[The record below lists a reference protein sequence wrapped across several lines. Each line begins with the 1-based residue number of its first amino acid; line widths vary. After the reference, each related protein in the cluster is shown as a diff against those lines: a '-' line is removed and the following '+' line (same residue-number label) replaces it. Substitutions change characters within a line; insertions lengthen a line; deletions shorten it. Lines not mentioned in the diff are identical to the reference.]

1 MCARGKYAMTMSV
14 GRGKIV
20 PCAIADAITDTKLMC
35 VSTTPLGMP
44 VEPEVY
50 MLYVCVF
57 VSAQGWVSQSQIHC
71 VKPEA

>member
-1 MCARGKYAMTMSV
+1 MTMSV

-50 MLYVCVF
+50 MLYVCVCVF